1 MAKAVGRMPWWGELA
16 CVVAAAALAV
26 AGCSAGPSA
35 TPEIVYTAP
44 PAADTAGIGETPT
57 VDTIAITSSAPD
69 NTWTATFKKPVL
81 SGVSD
86 AILTKM
92 NDAITAKVN
101 GYIHDFTGGRLPGVA
116 SGAAPSTLEG
126 DFSVAMTSPTIVS
139 LRFSILTTLSGSG
152 KLVAQPGSI
161 NFWVPTGAT
170 VDLSELFTDQK
181 AALSAIA
188 GKAHSGLST
197 NLGSTLKW
205 DGKANSLSFF
215 DAWDMTTAGLEF
227 TWAQGQIADQSAGQP
242 AVTLPWSDIKSI
254 IRANG
259 PAGQFEK

>member
-1 MAKAVGRMPWWGELA
+1 MAKAVGRRPWWGELA

-69 NTWTATFKKPVL
+69 NTWTVTFKKPIL

-86 AILTKM
+86 ALLTKM

-101 GYIHDFTGGRLPGVA
+101 GYIHTFTGGSLPAVA
-116 SGAAPSTLEG
+116 SGGSPSTLEG
-126 DFSVAMTSPTIVS
+126 DFSVALVSPSIVS
-139 LRFSILTTLSGSG
+139 LRFSILTNVSGSG
-152 KLVAQPGSI
+152 KLVQEPGTI
-161 NFWVPTGAT
+161 NLWVPTGAT
-170 VDLSELFTDQK
+170 IDLSELFTDQK
-181 AALSAIA
+181 AAVSTIA

-197 NLGSTLKW
+197 NLGATLKW
-205 DGKANSLSFF
+205 DGKADKLSFF
-215 DAWDMTTAGLEF
+215 DVWDMTTAGLEF
-227 TWAQGQIADQSAGQP
+227 TWAQGQIADQSAGPP
-242 AVTLPWSDIKSI
+242 AVTLAWPDIKSI
-254 IRANG
+254 IRSNG
-259 PAGQFEK
+259 PAGQFEH

>member
-1 MAKAVGRMPWWGELA
+1 
-16 CVVAAAALAV
+16 VAAAALAV
-26 AGCSAGPSA
+26 AGCSVGPSA

-44 PAADTAGIGETPT
+44 PAADTAGIGETPS

-101 GYIHDFTGGRLPGVA
+101 GYIHDFTGGSLPGVA

-152 KLVAQPGSI
+152 KLVAQPGASI
-161 NFWVPTGAT
+161 SGFRPALRSICRSYSRTRRRPCRRSPARPTRACRPI
-170 VDLSELFTDQK
+170 S
-181 AALSAIA
+181 AA
-188 GKAHSGLST
+188 
-197 NLGSTLKW
+197 
-205 DGKANSLSFF
+205 
-215 DAWDMTTAGLEF
+215 
-227 TWAQGQIADQSAGQP
+227 P
-242 AVTLPWSDIKSI
+242 
-254 IRANG
+254 
-259 PAGQFEK
+259 